1 MARKLFYIFEGK
13 NLAFSLTKKL
23 LLLGNEVNYVSNDE
37 KNIKVLDG
45 LKAYHKSLELIHND
59 PTDIN
64 WIKNLDMSKKVG
76 AVIVISEDDAL
87 NFVITWL
94 LRQFYEDV
102 RIMALVNFPENEFI
116 FKSINVSTLTPIS
129 WMEKLIEA
137 SLNYEDITDFF
148 NPYVDKLSILELT
161 INKGDK
167 SCDKKLKD
175 IKLPKNTI
183 IGVQIRADG
192 NIFVPQGNTEIK
204 DEDKLII
211 FALKEEVQAV
221 KESLK

>member
-1 MARKLFYIFEGK
+1 
-13 NLAFSLTKKL
+13 
-23 LLLGNEVNYVSNDE
+23 
-37 KNIKVLDG
+37 
-45 LKAYHKSLELIHND
+45 
-59 PTDIN
+59 
-64 WIKNLDMSKKVG
+64 
-76 AVIVISEDDAL
+76 
-87 NFVITWL
+87 
-94 LRQFYEDV
+94 
-102 RIMALVNFPENEFI
+102 
-116 FKSINVSTLTPIS
+116 
-129 WMEKLIEA
+129 MEKLIEA

-175 IKLPKNTI
+175 IKLPNNTI
-183 IGVQIRADG
+183 IGVQIKADG

-221 KESLK
+221 KEALK

>member
-1 MARKLFYIFEGK
+1 M
-13 NLAFSLTKKL
+13 
-23 LLLGNEVNYVSNDE
+23 
-37 KNIKVLDG
+37 
-45 LKAYHKSLELIHND
+45 
-59 PTDIN
+59 
-64 WIKNLDMSKKVG
+64 
-76 AVIVISEDDAL
+76 
-87 NFVITWL
+87 
-94 LRQFYEDV
+94 
-102 RIMALVNFPENEFI
+102 

-183 IGVQIRADG
+183 IGVQVKSDG
-192 NIFVPQGNTEIK
+192 SIFVPQGNSEIK

-211 FALKEEVQAV
+211 FALKEEVQAT
-221 KESLK
+221 KEALK